1 MYFLGVDVGGTKTH
15 ALIVDHEGKVIVFR
29 DGPGAN
35 YQGLG
40 VEKAYNN
47 LRDTIAETLKKA
59 SLSLQDIEASFFG
72 VAGADFDYE
81 IRIVRAILDRLGLKR
96 YAFDNDGRIAL
107 RSGTFDDVGILIS
120 CGTGG
125 INYACDGKRMERI
138 GGFSRFF
145 GELLGSY
152 IIAGLV
158 ASAIVRGRDGRA
170 DPTKMIQMFESQI
183 GGKIEDIMHYE
194 YEGDYEKMREYAILL
209 IKTLFSAAKQYD
221 FVALKILCRI
231 VDEVVNIVR
240 AFRMRLDFSPPIK
253 LVLEGSFFKNAD
265 PILLEMVSSAVG
277 PEYEIIVPKHPP
289 VVGAV
294 LLAAEFSSHKFDQD
308 AIERLIGFW
317 GEEA

>member
-15 ALIVDHEGKVIVFR
+15 VLIVDHEGRTVAFQE
-29 DGPGAN
+29 GPGAN

-47 LRDTIAETLKKA
+47 LMETISKALEKA
-59 SLSLQDIEASFFG
+59 SLSLQDIEAGFFG

-81 IRIVRAILDRLGLKR
+81 IKIVRTILDRIGLRR

-107 RSGTFDDVGILIS
+107 RSGTLDDVGILVS

-125 INYACDGKRMERI
+125 INYACDGKRMERM
-138 GGFSRFF
+138 GGFSEFF
-145 GELLGSY
+145 GERLGSY

-158 ASAIVRGRDGRA
+158 ASSIVRGKDGRSEH
-170 DPTKMIQMFESQI
+170 TKMIQMFESQI

-194 YEGDYEKMREYAILL
+194 YEGDYEKMREYSILL
-209 IKTLFSAAKQYD
+209 IKTLFCAANQHD

-231 VDEVVNIVR
+231 VDEVVSVVK
-240 AFRMRLDFSPPIK
+240 AFRMKLDFTPPIK

-265 PILLEMVSSAVG
+265 PILLEMILSAVG
-277 PEYEIIVPKHPP
+277 PEYRIVVPKHPP

-294 LLAAEFSSHKFDQD
+294 LLAAEFSNHKFDRHS
-308 AIERLIGFW
+308 IERLIGFW
-317 GEEA
+317 GNEP

>member
-15 ALIVDHEGKVIVFR
+15 ALIADHEGKVIVFH

-40 VEKAYNN
+40 VEKAYSN
-47 LRDTIAETLKKA
+47 LKDTITEALKKA
-59 SLSLQDIEASFFG
+59 SLKLQDVEAVFFG

-81 IRIVRAILDRLGLKR
+81 IRIVRTILDRLGLKR

-107 RSGTFDDVGILIS
+107 RSGTLNDVGILIS

-138 GGFSRFF
+138 GGFSTFF
-145 GELLGSY
+145 GERLGSY

-158 ASAIVRGRDGRA
+158 ASAIIRGKDGRSN
-170 DPTKMIQMFESQI
+170 PTKMIQIFESQI
-183 GGKIEDIMHYE
+183 SMKMEDIMHYE
-194 YEGDYEKMREYAILL
+194 YEGDYEKMREYTILL
-209 IKTLFSAAKQYD
+209 IKTLFSAAKQHD
-221 FVALKILCRI
+221 FVALKILCHI
-231 VDEVVNIVR
+231 VDEIVDIVR
-240 AFRMRLDFSPPIK
+240 AFRMKLDFTPPIK

-265 PILLEMVSSAVG
+265 PILLEMISSAVG

-294 LLAAEFSSHKFDQD
+294 LLAAEFSGHKFDQN

-317 GEEA
+317 GGET